1 MAVNVIAIDGPAAS
15 GKSSAARLLAEAIPG
30 SVYVN
35 TGSMYRAVAWKARKC
50 GLDPLHPD
58 PEKLASML
66 ETTEMRFVP
75 TPNGREL
82 EVDGVLPGAELRTE
96 EISAGASAVAAIP
109 AVREKLVQW
118 QRKMAEGNQI
128 VMEGRDIG
136 TVVFP
141 DAKYKFFLTASPEER
156 ARRRLVQDGGKPSDE
171 EIARVAA
178 EIAARDKAD
187 SSRPV
192 SPLRRAE
199 DAVLIDNSRLTLPE
213 TISLLCEK
221 IRRKVVLPYRVP
233 YADTDQMGVVYY
245 ANYFEYFERFRN
257 ELLRAC
263 GHPYRVLEQE
273 GIAMPVIEAVC
284 RYKASARY
292 DDELDITGFF
302 AEASGVKVKIVCRIY
317 RAGQLL
323 VEGHT
328 VHACVDMKTGRPTR
342 PPRFVRDL
350 LEPEG

>member
-1 MAVNVIAIDGPAAS
+1 MALAA
-15 GKSSAARLLAEAIPG
+15 
-30 SVYVN
+30 V
-35 TGSMYRAVAWKARKC
+35 RAGR
-50 GLDPLHPD
+50 D
-58 PEKLASML
+58 LASLDRGFLDTLKL
-66 ETTEMRFVP
+66 EYVKSDSGSYELKL
-75 TPNGREL
+75 NGEF
-82 EVDGVLPGAELRTE
+82 PGAALRTAE
-96 EISAGASAVAAIP
+96 VAAGASRVATQP
-109 AVREKLVQW
+109 VVRDYLLGVQRGFAGGQLV
-118 QRKMAEGNQI
+118 

-136 TVVFP
+136 TVIFP
-141 DAKYKFFLTASPEER
+141 DAVVKIFLTASPEER
-156 ARRRLVQDGGKPSDE
+156 ARRRLVQDGGNPSEE

-199 DAVLIDNSRLTLPE
+199 DAMLIDNSKLTLPE

-221 IRRKVVLPYRVP
+221 IRRKMVLPYRVP